1 MRTTFRFSTVA
12 VVAFAA
18 TALTGCR
25 HLERE
30 IEYHFGPMHAARA
43 ADEAAPVARTRRA
56 KASVAQRV
64 VKPRTVTAGA
74 KIRRF
79 CSQRHILFQR
89 GQLRETASEAARN
102 NVLCSQS

>member
-1 MRTTFRFSTVA
+1 MRTTFRFSTLA
-12 VVAFAA
+12 VVLIAV

-30 IEYHFGPMHAARA
+30 IEYHFGPQHAARSV
-43 ADEAAPVARTRRA
+43 EAPSPHAKIRRA
-56 KASVAQRV
+56 KSSVVHRV
-64 VKPRTVTAGA
+64 VSPRTVTAGS

-79 CSQRHILFQR
+79 CAQRHILFQR
-89 GQLRETASEAARN
+89 GQLRETPSEAARN